1 MANWQSASNHKFI
14 GKVNFKVNVGI
25 LLSDEEVEAIDACV
39 RYAAKAVLH
48 SPNYSFLDRNVV
60 RVRNNIATFTD
71 ILYTIELHKEK
82 TLNEFMATIE
92 DYVAEGTPERV
103 TYGNTRL
110 VSGLGI
116 RCDAQV
122 EVTAIYRHVF
132 SDENGRRVYIETDSE
147 ETPELIYGGYVEEYS

>member
-1 MANWQSASNHKFI
+1 MANWQSASNKRFI

-25 LLSDEEVEAIDACV
+25 LLSDEEVETIDTCV

-48 SPNYSFLDRNVV
+48 SPNYSFLDRSVV

-82 TLNEFMATIE
+82 TLNDFLATIE

-103 TYGNTRL
+103 TYGNTRF

-116 RCDAQV
+116 NCDVQV
-122 EVTAIYRHVF
+122 EATVTYRHVF
-132 SDENGRRVYIETDSE
+132 SDEHGRRVYIETDGDDAP
-147 ETPELIYGGYVEEYS
+147 TLTYGGYVEDYS